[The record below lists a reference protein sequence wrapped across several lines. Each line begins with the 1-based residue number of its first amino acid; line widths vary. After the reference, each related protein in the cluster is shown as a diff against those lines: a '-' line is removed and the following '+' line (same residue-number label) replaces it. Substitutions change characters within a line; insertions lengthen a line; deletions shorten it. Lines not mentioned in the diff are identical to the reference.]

1 MIGQWRA
8 QFAENPQQA
17 VSDLFS
23 GRARLG
29 ASMRLDVPEILYY
42 EFPEE
47 QTERRVQLDT
57 ALLGWLT
64 DMRNHCQPQ
73 MQRLGFAVY
82 ARRLCDGLQSIHLLD
97 LPRSTAKLRELQ
109 DSWLAFLRPLRV
121 APERDPALELLR
133 VLTRHQPQH
142 VSPALWQQLAG
153 EPRAEYLQVA
163 LLGLQRL
170 PLTNAADNQRLM
182 LHALLLHAIQ
192 QDGSPAHA
200 ASAYRQ
206 QFKALQQRYPRG
218 PQHWLQLEQQ
228 ALAAVG
234 NHPLPGKDAFLQE
247 LAQRSATGNKPA
259 QAFKKLDCPSL
270 QETQQLRQLILDTRQ
285 PTASVFAQLQN
296 MLGRLQRYA
305 EQTGDGYFFVRTLC
319 NHGKLLLTKRED
331 LQATALDWLEQQIEQ
346 ALHWEP
352 SHEYTWTFWSDLLA
366 RRGRHLQQ
374 EWVLREAVRLFP
386 EREACRVELARR
398 LMQQGEQ
405 HWPEAEHWLREV
417 VERHPADEPSR
428 VELARLL
435 MQQGEQHWPEAEHW
449 LREVVERHPANEPSR
464 VELARLLSWCGDF
477 AGAEQ
482 QLAACLQQHPHDQI
496 ARNALHHIQSGQALS
511 RDIGPKRAPAPR
523 KPQAGQGIAADSPRL
538 QELAERSG
546 LQACWWLARQQAGE
560 ARAQLRQQAAG
571 GNWLAATY
579 CQWLPDAETDEQ
591 AVPPHAWGW
600 RAALTW
606 LQGDEQ
612 HWQALQAD
620 FPERQGET
628 GLLRWLRR
636 NEATPELERFLNSG
650 RNPEMA
656 RLQAAMA
663 ELPLAAPQRSELAR
677 DLTLALT

>member
-47 QTERRVQLDT
+47 QAERREQLDT

-109 DSWLAFLRPLRV
+109 DSWLTFLRPLRV

-142 VSPALWQQLAG
+142 AGPALWQQLAG

-182 LHALLLHAIQ
+182 LHALLLHAIR
-192 QDGSPAHA
+192 QDGSPTHA

-218 PQHWLQLEQQ
+218 PQHWHQLEQQ

-234 NHPLPGKDAFLQE
+234 SHPLPGKEAFLQE

-259 QAFKKLDCPSL
+259 QAFKRLDCPGT
-270 QETQQLRQLILDTRQ
+270 EEKDQLRQRILDTRQ
-285 PTASVFAQLQN
+285 PTASIFVQLQS

-305 EQTGDGYFFVRTLC
+305 EQAGDGYFFVRTLC
-319 NHGKLLLTKRED
+319 NHGKLLEKRED
-331 LQATALDWLEQQIEQ
+331 LEAVALDWLEQQIEQ

-352 SHEYTWTFWSDLLA
+352 SNEFIWTFWSDLLA
-366 RRGRHLQQ
+366 RRGRYQQQ

-386 EREACRVELARR
+386 AN
-398 LMQQGEQ
+398 
-405 HWPEAEHWLREV
+405 
-417 VERHPADEPSR
+417 EPSR

-449 LREVVERHPANEPSR
+449 LREAAERNPDKEPSR
-464 VELARLLSWCGDF
+464 VELARLLSWRGDLP
-477 AGAEQ
+477 GAEQ
-482 QLAACLQQHPHDQI
+482 LLEQFLYHHPNNPV
-496 ARNALHHIQSGQALS
+496 ARDALRRIQSGQALS
-511 RDIGPKRAPAPR
+511 RDIGPKHASAPR
-523 KPQAGQGIAADSPRL
+523 KLQAVQDIAAGSTRL
-538 QELAERSG
+538 QELAERSD

-560 ARAQLRQQAAG
+560 AREQLRQQAAR